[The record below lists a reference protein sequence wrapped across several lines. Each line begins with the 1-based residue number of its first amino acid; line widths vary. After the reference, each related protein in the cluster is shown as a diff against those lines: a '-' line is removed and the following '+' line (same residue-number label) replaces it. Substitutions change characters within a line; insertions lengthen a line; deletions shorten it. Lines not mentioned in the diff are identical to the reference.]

1 LTTNHKCPECGA
13 PINIG
18 KILGSKSSE
27 AKTMAARANA
37 SKPPREGSR
46 PRGRPPKPLDADNK
60 KPHIKTR

>member
-1 LTTNHKCPECGA
+1 MGAERLTTHKCPHCNK

-46 PRGRPPKPLDADNK
+46 PRGRPPKSLDDSQG
-60 KPHIKTR
+60 